1 MKFERITNGLV
12 IITPEGVDSMESIEI
27 GRLAGVLNIPEVYL
41 LNASRG
47 KLTSKQGSSYPTIA
61 IADVEDVLTQVKR
74 LGIPLDITVEKKTL
88 TIQRSQE
95 KTTTLV
101 IRENV

>member
-1 MKFERITNGLV
+1 MKFEKVTNGLV
-12 IITPEGVDSMESIEI
+12 IVTPDGLESMESIEI

-41 LNASRG
+41 MNASRG

-61 IADVEDVLTQVKR
+61 IADVQDVLSQIKR
-74 LGIPLDITVEKKTL
+74 LGVPLDITVEKKTL

-95 KTTTLV
+95 VTTTLV
-101 IRENV
+101 IREKN

>member
-1 MKFERITNGLV
+1 MKFEKVTNGLV
-12 IITPEGVDSMESIEI
+12 IVTPDGLESIESIEI

-41 LNASRG
+41 MNASRG

-61 IADVEDVLTQVKR
+61 IADVQDVLSQIKR
-74 LGIPLDITVEKKTL
+74 LGVPLDITVEKKTL

-95 KTTTLV
+95 VTTTLV
-101 IRENV
+101 IREKN